1 VNLDRE
7 REHATDPSDDA
18 VERGRDTSAF
28 RGAWWL
34 PHPHLQTVWGQMA
47 RSRALVAFE
56 RELLPTLDG
65 DELVLDHVAGPAR
78 GPRLLI
84 LHGLEGSSYSV
95 YAQGMAARATA
106 AGARVTV
113 LNFRSCA
120 RDPHDVKRWLPN
132 HRPRLY
138 HSGETTDLDHVA
150 QTLAAREPDTALLAV
165 GVSLGGNVLLKWL
178 GEHAGQTHV
187 RAAATISV
195 PYDLDAGARHLT
207 SRTGR
212 IYVRN
217 FLGTLLAKAGDLVRR
232 FPEIADRIDLERAA
246 RALSFHDYDDAATA
260 PLHGF
265 ADAADYYA
273 RSSSL
278 HWLARIATPTLCVS
292 AVDDP
297 FLPRAIL
304 DQVAERAPRDVEL
317 RVTRRGGHVGFV
329 TGPHPRRAEYW
340 AERTVVD
347 WLLERAGHRAV

>member
-1 VNLDRE
+1 MSTTDSVRE
-7 REHATDPSDDA
+7 QR
-18 VERGRDTSAF
+18 AF

-34 PHPHLQTVWGQMA
+34 PNPHLQTVWGQVA
-47 RSRALVAFE
+47 RSRTLVPFE
-56 RELLPTLDG
+56 RERLPTPDG
-65 DELVLDHVAGPAR
+65 DELILDHVAGPSD

-95 YAQGMAARATA
+95 YAQGMAQLASAH
-106 AGARVTV
+106 GARVTV
-113 LNFRSCA
+113 MNFRSCA
-120 RDPHDVKRWLPN
+120 REPDDVKRWIPN
-132 HRPRLY
+132 GRPRLY

-150 QTLAAREPDTALLAV
+150 RTLAAREPETALLAV

-178 GEHAGQTHV
+178 GEHAGETIV

-217 FLGTLLAKAGDLVRR
+217 FLGTLLAKAHDLVRR

-246 RALSFHDYDDAATA
+246 RARSFHDYDDAATA

-265 ADAADYYA
+265 ASAVDYYA
-273 RSSSL
+273 RSSSIHFL
-278 HWLARIATPTLCVS
+278 PRITVPTLCVS
-292 AVDDP
+292 AADDP
-297 FLPRAIL
+297 FLPRAVL
-304 DQVAERAPRDVEL
+304 DLVAQRAPGNVEL
-317 RVTRRGGHVGFV
+317 RVTATGGHVGFV
-329 TGPHPRRAEYW
+329 AGAHPRRAEYW

-347 WLLERAGHRAV
+347 WLLGRAPRARAAVPRIRSS